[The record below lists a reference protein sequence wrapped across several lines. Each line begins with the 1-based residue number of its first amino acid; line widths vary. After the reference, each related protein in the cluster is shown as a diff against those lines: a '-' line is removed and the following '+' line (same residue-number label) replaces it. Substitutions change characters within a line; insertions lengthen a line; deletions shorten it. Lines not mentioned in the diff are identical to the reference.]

1 MQTVK
6 LEDTFAACYLLSYN
20 LRIINCCNITDLKGI
35 FHCLKKICIIIQI
48 IHAVMSCDLIYP
60 IISAPYMKKN
70 LMLFMN
76 IYGFVRFPFNVFA
89 WQGL

>member
-1 MQTVK
+1 M
-6 LEDTFAACYLLSYN
+6 S
-20 LRIINCCNITDLKGI
+20 
-35 FHCLKKICIIIQI
+35 IIIQI